1 MEKVKSVFFGHA
13 LIYAIK
19 RKDCAVAST
28 LIRSDADVWL
38 EEDGSNALNWAIT
51 MENFDAIKGILSAG
65 QTPEKADL
73 NLDSMNLDSLIFN
86 NDYNEMSLLIGESI
100 IGKPVCISKIAFSY
114 ECLKN
119 SQRLLKYWFKKVRDI
134 NETNMMGHT
143 AIDMCASFGQF
154 ETLKLLLE
162 EGADIHRRDKKGH
175 NALYY
180 AVTGAADKRIIK
192 LLLDNGLRLNKEE
205 IPGKIKEAFDK
216 NIAIDRLIKTYSAG
230 GDMKKCDKSGKTA
243 CDITKDMDAKDILAV
258 KVANL
263 DKVCGKK

>member
-1 MEKVKSVFFGHA
+1 
-13 LIYAIK
+13 
-19 RKDCAVAST
+19 
-28 LIRSDADVWL
+28 
-38 EEDGSNALNWAIT
+38 
-51 MENFDAIKGILSAG
+51 
-65 QTPEKADL
+65 
-73 NLDSMNLDSLIFN
+73 
-86 NDYNEMSLLIGESI
+86 
-100 IGKPVCISKIAFSY
+100 
-114 ECLKN
+114 
-119 SQRLLKYWFKKVRDI
+119 
-134 NETNMMGHT
+134 
-143 AIDMCASFGQF
+143 MCASFGQF